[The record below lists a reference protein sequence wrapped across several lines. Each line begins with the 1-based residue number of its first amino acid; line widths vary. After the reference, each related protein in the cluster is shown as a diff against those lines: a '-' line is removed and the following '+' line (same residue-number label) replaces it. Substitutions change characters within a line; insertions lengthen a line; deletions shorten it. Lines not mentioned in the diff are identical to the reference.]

1 MVRTVLLEEE
11 IYEMGTECAARDRD
25 LGGESSRQKEE
36 QDGPLGELMNTDKS
50 P

>member
-1 MVRTVLLEEE
+1 MVRTVLLEE

-25 LGGESSRQKEE
+25 LEGESSRKKEE

-50 P
+50 S